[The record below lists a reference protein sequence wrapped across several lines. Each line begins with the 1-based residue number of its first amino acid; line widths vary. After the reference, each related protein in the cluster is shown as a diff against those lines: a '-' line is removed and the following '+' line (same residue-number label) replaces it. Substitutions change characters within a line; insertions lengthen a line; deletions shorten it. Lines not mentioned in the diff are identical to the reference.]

1 MERLEVKVKVKMD
14 VRLTA
19 ARQQAT
25 SLMPAGSLHSFSL
38 ANSLAMQ

>member
-19 ARQQAT
+19 AHQQAT
-25 SLMPAGSLHSFSL
+25 SLMPAGSFFSR
-38 ANSLAMQ
+38 